1 MTFTDHAGICARWVN
16 HSDQVNVSQTYDET
30 RPCTCGSYQEVLS
43 DAYREGFGAG
53 IESADSDRDEAIVA
67 AERCGYDRA
76 VANLRDLGSVHIA
89 AHAMSPTNWAIM
101 TVKQRA
107 QFHTYAGRAIKAAAD
122 HLDATKETT
131 L

>member
-1 MTFTDHAGICARWVN
+1 MTPADHAGICARWVN

-53 IESADSDRDEAIVA
+53 IESADSDRDEAIAA
-67 AERCGYDRA
+67 AERRGYEKA
-76 VANLRDLGSVHIA
+76 VANLRDDEKFEAWRSSRRHQPATVREFA
-89 AHAMSPTNWAIM
+89 A
-101 TVKQRA
+101 R
-107 QFHTYAGRAIKAAAD
+107 Y
-122 HLDATKETT
+122 LDATKETT